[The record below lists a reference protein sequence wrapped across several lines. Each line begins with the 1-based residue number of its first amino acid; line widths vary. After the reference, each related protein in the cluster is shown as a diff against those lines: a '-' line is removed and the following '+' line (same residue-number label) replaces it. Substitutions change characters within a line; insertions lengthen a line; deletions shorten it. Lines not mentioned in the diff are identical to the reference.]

1 MIERDTIR
9 ARLDRVSDP
18 ELDESIVELGY
29 VDRIEI
35 NDDYGVVT
43 LAFTL
48 PTAWCSPAFAW
59 MMSVDAR
66 DEMESITGV
75 NRAVIKIREHM
86 HQHEINEGVNA
97 RQSFDASFPEADG
110 EVTSIRATLD
120 DKARLSRQYEAVK
133 SLLEAD
139 ITPAQICGLTP
150 ADINIH
156 AGDDRRSKDTFAAV
170 YLEEK
175 SFAVTVPARP
185 LDRYLRKARTVESFT
200 AESNTLFRTPEGEPV
215 STSNFDLV
223 HRRGRLAQANM
234 SGQGGVCD
242 ALNESRRDKLNRDTP
257 VAADA
262 D

>member
-1 MIERDTIR
+1 MTTRDTVR

-29 VDRIEI
+29 VDHIEI
-35 NDDYGVVT
+35 SDEYGVVT

-66 DEMESITGV
+66 DEIESIAGV
-75 NRAVIKIREHM
+75 NRAVIRLREHM
-86 HQHEINEGVNA
+86 HQHEINKGVNA
-97 RQSFDASFPEADG
+97 RQSFDASFPDADG
-110 EVTSIRATLD
+110 EVASVRATLD
-120 DKARLSRQYEAVK
+120 DKARLSRQYEAVE

-150 ADINIH
+150 ADIDIH
-156 AGDDRRSKDTFAAV
+156 TGDDRRSEDAFAAV
-170 YLEEK
+170 YLESE

-185 LDRYLRKARTVESFT
+185 LDRYLRKARTVEYIT
-200 AESNTLFRTPEGEPV
+200 TENDTLFRTPEGEPV
-215 STSNFDLV
+215 SVENFELV
-223 HRRGRLAQANM
+223 HRRGRLAQTNM
-234 SGQGGVCD
+234 TGQGGVCD